1 MIRIAVPQYGR
12 IQPPATKSRPR
23 RISSLTTPTWID
35 NSSALDAFIE
45 EHKHSIWVAFDT
57 EFVSESTYRPEL
69 CLIQVKVGDT
79 VALLDPLAF
88 DITAFWD
95 WLSSPERKILVHA
108 CREEL
113 RFIHLYSGHVPLPLY
128 DVQLIA
134 GMVGLEYP
142 AAYSTLTN
150 RLLGVSLDKGET
162 RTDWSRRPLSEQ
174 QIHYAAADV
183 EYLQPI
189 FDVLQSR
196 VSEHNRE
203 HWVQEELVKQ
213 QEAIIETETTP
224 QWRRVSGS
232 GSLKAR
238 ELAILKELWMW
249 RDQVAQE
256 LNRPAKRILRDDLV
270 CELARRKTA
279 DKRRV
284 SSIRGMEHRQLQ
296 RHLPDIIETIRVAL
310 EMDEDQWPRRIH
322 SSRIPQRS
330 TLAQFL
336 FTAIGTHCQKHAIA
350 PNLVTSMQTIRE
362 FLAWRL
368 DGNKKTR
375 QTPITDGWRAELLG
389 GLLEN
394 VLEGRLVA
402 HVSNPTSDQPL
413 TFVPHSATDPD
424 QDES

>member
-1 MIRIAVPQYGR
+1 M
-12 IQPPATKSRPR
+12 SRPR
-23 RISSLTTPTWID
+23 STTSLTSPTWID
-35 NSSALDAFIE
+35 NSSALNAFLA
-45 EHKHSIWVAFDT
+45 KHQHSTWVAFDT

-69 CLIQVKVGDT
+69 CLVQVKVDEDI
-79 VALLDPLAF
+79 ALIDPLAT
-88 DITAFWD
+88 DMTSFWE
-95 WLSSPERKILVHA
+95 WLSSPDRKVLVHA

-113 RFIHLYSGHVPLPLY
+113 RFIHLHAGQVPLPLY

-150 RLLGVSLDKGET
+150 RLLAVTLDKGET

-174 QIHYAAADV
+174 QINYAAADV
-183 EYLQPI
+183 EYLMPI
-189 FDVLQSR
+189 YQTLNQR
-196 VSEHNRE
+196 VSELNRND
-203 HWVQEELVKQ
+203 WVQNELISQ

-232 GSLKAR
+232 GSLNSR
-238 ELAILKELWMW
+238 ELAILRELWLW
-249 RDQVAQE
+249 RDKVAQE
-256 LNRPAKRILRDDLV
+256 LNRPAKRVLRDDLM
-270 CELARRKTA
+270 CELAKRKTA
-279 DKRRV
+279 DERRV
-284 SSIRGMEHRQLQ
+284 RSIRGMEHRQLQ
-296 RHLPDIIETIRVAL
+296 RHLSDIMETIRISL
-310 EMDEDQWPRRIH
+310 ELDEDQWPRRIR

-336 FTAIGTHCQKHAIA
+336 FTAIGTYCQKQSMA
-350 PNLVTSMQTIRE
+350 PNLVTTMQTIRE
-362 FLAWRL
+362 FLASRL

-375 QTPITDGWRAELLG
+375 QTSITDGWRAELLG
-389 GLLEN
+389 SLLED

-413 TFVPHSATDPD
+413 TFVPHSATNPD